1 MYFKTTYLILMF
13 IILLVFTFQSGRGS
27 DIGNSGEGDGSSN
40 KSPESY
46 ITFENIGHISYY
58 RNENQLQ
65 KIARLEKAGKF
76 KDLIKTLENYVS
88 NFGITNFR
96 RDSGL
101 LWKLA
106 QLYEKTKQT
115 AKAKWLYRLILKH
128 TDKGIEYVKK
138 YYDSIAKNDKEYYVP
153 IDYYYKLIEYRK
165 QIDTLRPARGKLNNM
180 GTSVNS
186 DYEDYGPAINNK
198 NNLMIFTSKRNRED
212 QLKGVKINEDLYWTE
227 EKDGSWTDAQPL
239 ENINTKFN
247 EGSPCL
253 SKNAE
258 KLYFIR
264 CKTPQGHGNCDIYVA
279 ENQGKNTWG
288 NVQNLGKKVNSRA
301 WDSHPSLSHTGDTL
315 FFASDRLSGF
325 GGIDIYYTYKDESG
339 NWTQAQNVGPTI
351 NTQDN
356 DLSPF
361 YHPKH
366 KVLYF
371 SSKGHMLNYGNY
383 DIYKSYHEHGSWT
396 EPNNIGPIVNGEGNE
411 YYFTIDA
418 KSKKLF
424 YTRSEKKDIK
434 NLDLYSFPLPME
446 AKPTARTVLKGSL
459 ENKETG
465 ESFQGI
471 VSVIDMEKGVEVT
484 PKYMRPDGSFAFD
497 LIDDRKYLLTIQGK
511 EFFRIEKEL
520 DLDGDTSV
528 NMETSSIN
536 FLRLQFES
544 IEFKT
549 GSAEILPKMENDLDK
564 LMNYVL
570 DNPNMRLKVSGHTDS
585 RGDPELNLKLSQ
597 NRANAIKQYLINKGK
612 ITSSRIKAKGYGSK
626 KPIIKDADSE
636 EDHQKNRRVEFEI
649 LKSEDEV
656 NPYKNAPGAN

>member
-1 MYFKTTYLILMF
+1 MNFKPTYLALMPLL
-13 IILLVFTFQSGRGS
+13 LLVFAFKAGHGL
-27 DIGNSGEGDGSSN
+27 GMVNSGKGDDDSQKSSD
-40 KSPESY
+40 PY
-46 ITFENIGHISYY
+46 ITFDNIGQISYY
-58 RNENQLQ
+58 RNENQLE
-65 KIARLEKAGKF
+65 KIARLEQEGKF
-76 KDLIKTLENYVS
+76 LDLIQVLENYIS

-96 RDSGL
+96 RDSDL

-128 TDKGIEYVKK
+128 TDKGIEYVQN

-153 IDYYYKLIEYRK
+153 IDYYYELIEYRQ

-180 GTSVNS
+180 GSNVNS
-186 DYEDYGPAINNK
+186 EYEDYGPALNNS
-198 NNLMIFTSKRNRED
+198 NNLMIFTSKRNREE
-212 QLKGVKINEDLYWTE
+212 QLDRVKINEDLYWTE
-227 EKDGSWTDAQPL
+227 KKDGYWTEAQPL
-239 ENINTKFN
+239 ENINTQYN

-264 CKTPQGHGNCDIYVA
+264 CKTPDGYGNCDIYVA
-279 ENQGKNTWG
+279 ENQGKNEWG

-325 GGIDIYYTYKDESG
+325 GGIDIYYTYKDKRG
-339 NWTQAQNVGPTI
+339 NWTRAQNLGPTI

-371 SSKGHMLNYGNY
+371 SSRGHVLNYGNY
-383 DIYKSYHEHGSWT
+383 DIYKSYYKGGSWS
-396 EPNNIGPIVNGEGNE
+396 EPKNIGPIVNGEGNE

-418 KSKKLF
+418 ESKKLF
-424 YTRSEKKDIK
+424 YTRSEKENIKD
-434 NLDLYSFPLPME
+434 LDLYSFPLPME

-459 ENKETG
+459 KNKETG
-465 ESFQGI
+465 ESFNGI
-471 VSVIDMEKGVEVT
+471 VSVIDIEKGVEVA

-497 LIDDRKYLLTIQGK
+497 LIDNRKYLLTVQGK
-511 EFFRIEKEL
+511 DFFRIEKEL
-520 DLDGDTSV
+520 DLDGDTSI

-549 GSAEILPKMENDLDK
+549 GSAKILPKMKEDLNK
-564 LMNYVL
+564 LMDYVL
-570 DNPNMRLKVSGHTDS
+570 DNPGMRLKISGHTDS
-585 RGDPELNLKLSQ
+585 RGDPKLNLELSQ
-597 NRANAIKQYLINKGK
+597 KRADAIKQYLVDNGNIKP
-612 ITSSRIKAKGYGSK
+612 SRIKAKGYGSK
-626 KPIIKDADSE
+626 KPIIENADSE
-636 EDHQKNRRVEFEI
+636 EDYQKNRRVEFEI
-649 LKSEDEV
+649 LKSEDQA